1 MQAAAQITIADAIMS
16 QLHPLIAEIGR
27 AGGQISA
34 SEYDTAQVL
43 RFAPPQ
49 NEQDLVNA
57 LSWLLDRQHADGGFG
72 DTYAP
77 RFREMITLAVAVTFH
92 HYESTYPELI
102 PAREAAVEFI
112 RGNAESWAS
121 LPEDMPIGA
130 ELIIPRLL
138 DEAEQA
144 GMQLPTEQY
153 AALRELGARR
163 RAMIAKLKPGAG
175 TTAAHSWEAW
185 GIDPDPALIDGAGGV
200 GHSPAAT
207 AAWLRAARGR
217 PELAPYCRRAEE
229 YLRGASE
236 ATATGIPG
244 VVPPVWPNERFE
256 QIFELFA
263 LDCAGILK
271 HPELAEVVEPQIAEL
286 VETIAPQGVSFSHHF
301 TPDGDDTATAMV
313 LLAQFGYNVPTS
325 LLAPFN
331 RTHHFATWPT
341 ELQISLSTTAHAIHA
356 LALLGQAPESVVQG
370 LIDRQNPDGSWSG
383 DKWHSSPFYI
393 TSQSILAL
401 REAGAEQAVMAG
413 VSWLLEQQHQDGGW
427 GVCET
432 TAVETAYAVLALRP
446 FADFPEVRDC
456 IRRAVDVLLQA
467 MNPETMFDSSAARWI
482 GKTIYRPFAIDRVF
496 ELCAAW
502 VAMDVETSDEQYRM
516 VGA

>member
-1 MQAAAQITIADAIMS
+1 MQAAVQYTIADAILS
-16 QLHPLIAEIGR
+16 QLHPLIREIGY

-43 RFAPPQ
+43 RFAPPKS
-49 NEQDLVNA
+49 EKDLVNA
-57 LSWLLDRQHADGGFG
+57 LSWLMDRQHADGGFG

-92 HYESTYPELI
+92 HYETTYPELT
-102 PAREAAVEFI
+102 PVREAAVEFI
-112 RGNAESWAS
+112 RNNAESWVS

-138 DEAEQA
+138 DEAERA
-144 GMQLPTEQY
+144 GMELPTELY
-153 AALRELGARR
+153 APLRELGARR
-163 RAMIAKLKPGAG
+163 RSMIAKMKPGAG

-185 GIDPDPALIDGAGGV
+185 GVDPDPALIDGAGGV

-207 AAWLRAARGR
+207 AAWLSAARGR
-217 PELAPYCRRAEE
+217 PELEPYCRRAEA

-263 LDCAGILK
+263 LDCAGLLK
-271 HPELAEVVEPQIAEL
+271 HPELRDVVKPQIEEL
-286 VETIAPQGVSFSHHF
+286 ADTIAPYGVSFSHYF

-313 LLAQFGYNVPTS
+313 LLAQFDYDVPAD

-341 ELQISLSTTAHAIHA
+341 ELQISLSTTAHAVHA
-356 LALLGQAPESVVQG
+356 LALLGETPQSVVDG
-370 LIDRQNPDGSWSG
+370 LIARQNPDGSWSG

-401 REAGAEQAVMAG
+401 NEAGAEEAVSAG
-413 VSWLLEQQHQDGGW
+413 VNWLLEQQHEDGGW
-427 GVCET
+427 GICET
-432 TAVETAYAVLALRP
+432 TAIETAYAVLALRP
-446 FADFPEVRDC
+446 FATTPAVSQA
-456 IRRAVDVLLQA
+456 IRRAVDVLVRTVDA
-467 MNPETMFDSSAARWI
+467 PMFDTKAARWI

-502 VAMDVETSDEQYRM
+502 VAMEVENRD
-516 VGA
+516 GAYLVLAA